1 MGVSSLG
8 RGAEERA
15 ARFLESAGFHILARN
30 FRTRLGEIDLV
41 ADDGDTVVLV
51 EVKYRSDE
59 NFAPVEEALTASKR
73 KKLWKAGRVAA
84 MRFGENKKIRFD
96 FIAMIGPAEN
106 PQVRHYQN
114 VLDGD
119 DL

>member
-8 RGAEERA
+8 RSSEEQA
-15 ARFLESAGFHILARN
+15 ARFLESAGFRILARN

-41 ADDGDTVVLV
+41 ADDGDTLVLV
-51 EVKYRSDE
+51 EVKYRKDE

-73 KKLWKAGRVAA
+73 EKLWKAGRVAA

-96 FIAMIGPAEN
+96 FIAMLGPAGN
-106 PQVRHYQN
+106 PEFRHYQN
-114 VLDGD
+114 VLDGA